1 LSELIF
7 QIGQQGGSDMVD
19 PLLQFYVTRHLTA
32 NYLGFGKRV
41 NSNYAGEKVED
52 ALISMGK
59 RDKGVKPKLA
69 RFKYNLP
76 VYAQNW
82 ANAGPVIQTIIN
94 EIPDKAMTNGGID
107 LEDVNVRSQGTA
119 DIQTAFDDQAQLSI
133 LIKSDGLIPVIVSV
147 KLLSQPAIDQLI
159 GLL

>member
-1 LSELIF
+1 
-7 QIGQQGGSDMVD
+7 
-19 PLLQFYVTRHLTA
+19 
-32 NYLGFGKRV
+32 
-41 NSNYAGEKVED
+41 
-52 ALISMGK
+52 
-59 RDKGVKPKLA
+59 
-69 RFKYNLP
+69 
-76 VYAQNW
+76 
-82 ANAGPVIQTIIN
+82 
-94 EIPDKAMTNGGID
+94 MTNGGID